1 MAEYIER
8 DELLKFKADVY
19 DEVGHIL
26 YAVPTGRIVAMPAAD
41 VAPVVHAH
49 WEDKGWAGMICSN
62 CGENAIE
69 GHYDYQVLS
78 KYCPYCGAKMDE
90 SEDKNEIF

>member
-1 MAEYIER
+1 MDEYIER
-8 DELLKFKADVY
+8 ESIYK
-19 DEVGHIL
+19 IL
-26 YAVPTGRIVAMPAAD
+26 YDLAELFKEAKVAD

-78 KYCPYCGAKMDE
+78 KYCPYCGAKMDKK
-90 SEDKNEIF
+90 ED